1 MAPDDAFNECLK
13 NIANI
18 IGSFGATPKEATKAF
33 RVMQSSKKTNKTKRK
48 KK

>member
-1 MAPDDAFNECLK
+1 MESDKVFNECLK

-18 IGSFGATPKEATKAF
+18 IGSFGATPKEAIKAS